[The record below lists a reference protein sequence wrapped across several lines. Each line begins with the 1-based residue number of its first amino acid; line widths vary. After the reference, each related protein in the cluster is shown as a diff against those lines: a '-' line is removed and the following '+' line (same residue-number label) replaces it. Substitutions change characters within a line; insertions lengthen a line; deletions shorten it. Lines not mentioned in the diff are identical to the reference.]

1 MQFTGSKKLFL
12 FSASAI
18 FLASSVYVSTTTA
31 QGAQGEAAP
40 AAAQVQ
46 VVNVTQRGAP
56 PTGPS
61 PIVVEHDQRLAT
73 HTIYRPATLGPS
85 KHSVLVWG
93 EGGCAKNGLTFP
105 EFLSEIASYGF
116 VVVADGPPSSKP
128 REDKRAPVA
137 ARRLRAR
144 RDREE
149 GRRRRKTRR
158 VADRVAGP
166 LPPAEREAEHRQPSM
181 PTARL

>member
-1 MQFTGSKKLFL
+1 MQFTGSRKLFWL
-12 FSASAI
+12 SASAI
-18 FLASSVYVSTTTA
+18 FLASSVYVSITTA

-56 PTGPS
+56 PTGPN

-116 VVVADGPPSSKP
+116 VVVADGPPIQP
-128 REDKRAPVA
+128 A
-137 ARRLRAR
+137 ARGQAGAARGAARQGR

-149 GRRRRKTRR
+149 GRRRRQTRR
-158 VADRVAGP
+158 AADSVAGP
-166 LPPAEREAEHRQPSM
+166 LLPAEPEAAASM